1 MTIEFYYDNI
11 MTVDGKYLS
20 LNRTRSRKEAFSKII
35 EIANPLILQQLEK
48 LNTKMINQNPDATV
62 SGGSIWLGRLAVEDI
77 RPYLTEN
84 GIYRK
89 ETTQI
94 DRGVFY
100 SAYNDLKPESFIND
114 YWNIVEENWL
124 TAQIRLSGNGAIK
137 KGWHL
142 MASYA
147 LNVVEKGEDYY
158 SDLYR
163 R

>member
-1 MTIEFYYDNI
+1 MATYHIWRSVHRN
-11 MTVDGKYLS
+11 YLY
-20 LNRTRSRKEAFSKII
+20 TQFWKEK
-35 EIANPLILQQLEK
+35 
-48 LNTKMINQNPDATV
+48 
-62 SGGSIWLGRLAVEDI
+62 
-77 RPYLTEN
+77 
-84 GIYRK
+84 
-89 ETTQI
+89 TQI

>member
-62 SGGSIWLGRLAVEDI
+62 SGGSIWLGRLAIEDI

-89 ETTQI
+89 EKTQI